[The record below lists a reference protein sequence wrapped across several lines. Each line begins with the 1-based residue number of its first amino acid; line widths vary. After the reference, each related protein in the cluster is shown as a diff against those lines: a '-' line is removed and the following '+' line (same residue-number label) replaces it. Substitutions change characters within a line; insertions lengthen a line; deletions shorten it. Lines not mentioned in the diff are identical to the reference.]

1 MAERLYFY
9 MKKYAELALWA
20 ASIAVMA
27 AIYSFSAQPAVKS
40 NDLSKGITK
49 TIVDKN
55 PQTKDL
61 PENEKEKVV
70 RDYNSIIRK
79 YAHFTLFLL
88 LGLFVTAAMS
98 LRFNKMAFLNIW
110 LISLGF
116 CLAYAVLD
124 EVHQLFVE
132 GRGAQIT
139 DVLIDFCGSLL
150 GSSAVIIEKR
160 IKKIKR

>member
-9 MKKYAELALWA
+9 MKKYAVLVLWA

-27 AIYSFSAQPAVKS
+27 AIYSFSAQPGVKS

-88 LGLFVTAAMS
+88 LGLFVTSAARLS
-98 LRFNKMAFLNIW
+98 FSKTPFLNIW

-116 CLAYAVLD
+116 CLIYAMLD
-124 EVHQLFVE
+124 EMHQIFVE

-139 DVLIDFCGSLL
+139 DVLIDFCGSFL
-150 GSSAVIIEKR
+150 GSSAVIIGKR
-160 IKKIKR
+160 MKKI